1 MIRADIERALR
12 NQTSGD
18 FLNRREV
25 AMALGYK
32 DPHSV
37 DKYLKG
43 LGRIGNRYLI
53 RDVAERVMEET
64 NVGRERILRI

>member
-1 MIRADIERALR
+1 MLKADIEKALR
-12 NQTSGD
+12 SQTSSD
-18 FLNRREV
+18 FVNRAEV
-25 AMALGYK
+25 TRALGYK

-53 RDVAERVMEET
+53 SDVAERIAEV
-64 NVGRERILRI
+64 ER

>member
-1 MIRADIERALR
+1 MTRAKIETALR
-12 NQTSGD
+12 TQTSGE
-18 FLNRREV
+18 FINRAEV
-25 AMALGYK
+25 TRALGYK

-53 RDVAERVMEET
+53 SDVAERIAEV
-64 NVGRERILRI
+64 ER